1 MSQDHKKS
9 RVLVVDDVLANVK
22 ILVETLRGEYDIS
35 VATFGKKAL
44 ELARQEHPDLILLD
58 VMMPEMDGY
67 EVCTQLKA
75 DEKTK
80 DILIIFVTAKDDTL
94 DEAKGFELGAVDYI
108 VKPYSKPVVQAR
120 VRNHIDLKRHR
131 DSMQEV
137 MDDLAKAK
145 ETAEAANRAKSGFLA
160 NMSHEIRTPM
170 NSIIGMTELVLE
182 TATDP
187 KHRKYLTTAI
197 ASART
202 LLSLINNILD
212 LSKIESGK
220 LQLEAI
226 LFDLRQIL
234 ADSLD
239 AMSIL
244 VQSKNL
250 KLTWRVEDDVPHCFI
265 GDPTRLRQV
274 IMNLV
279 GNAIKFTESGSV
291 TVTVEQAGDQGQRF
305 SVKDTGIGIP
315 LQRQAHIFD
324 SFTQADQ
331 STTRKYGGTG
341 LGTTIAKEIVEKMG
355 GRIWLTSEVN
365 QGTTFFFEI
374 PLSEAIGITSC
385 QERRGFIRA
394 TSGVGPM
401 RVPLNILLAEDVE
414 ANRTLAIIR
423 LEQRG
428 HRVCVAEDGLLALQA
443 LERQAF
449 DVILMDLQM
458 PNMDGI
464 EATKTIRSRE
474 TQMDPPAHIPIIA
487 LTAHSMADDRAKCIA
502 VGMDDYVS
510 KPIDF
515 SHLYEVLARLFPGN
529 EESEILVKS
538 EQVEDVQKVGD
549 VPEKDFPDL
558 PGLDVAAG
566 LARWLN
572 AKVYRQSLMSFILQ
586 HAGDGAVLRLAM
598 DQGDVKQAEGLA
610 HSLKGAAGSLAA
622 VRLAEAAAALEAG
635 LRVGKGDC
643 DLLLVDLESALA
655 ELATSCQML
664 EPSTAPVKEG
674 ATPVEVHFSGPE
686 FVAKMQQIAY
696 VLEHGDLLAAEEL
709 VPELGCFLRGTAHE
723 ADWQALMVQVEEINC
738 AMAKKQLTVLAHALR
753 IDLDGN
759 GCQEI

>member
-1 MSQDHKKS
+1 MSQGSKKA
-9 RVLVVDDVLANVK
+9 RILVVDDVLANVK
-22 ILVETLRGEYDIS
+22 VLVETLRGEYDIS

-94 DEAKGFELGAVDYI
+94 DETKGFELGAVDYI
-108 VKPYSKPVVQAR
+108 VKPYNKLVVQAR

-137 MDDLAKAK
+137 MEDLAKAK

-220 LQLEAI
+220 LQLESV

-250 KLTWRVEDDVPHCFI
+250 KLTWQVADDVPYCYI

-274 IMNLV
+274 VMNLV

-291 TVTVEQAGDQGQRF
+291 TVTVEQAGTQGQRF
-305 SVKDTGIGIP
+305 IVKDTGIGIP

-365 QGTTFFFEI
+365 WGTTFFFEI
-374 PLSEAIGITSC
+374 PLSEAKGITSC

-394 TSGVGPM
+394 TSGVGSM
-401 RVPLNILLAEDVE
+401 RVPLNILLVEDVE

-443 LERQAF
+443 FERQAF

-474 TQMDPPAHIPIIA
+474 ALMDPPGHIPIIA

-515 SHLYEVLARLFPGN
+515 AQLYEVLASLFPGSDTP
-529 EESEILVKS
+529 ESLVKG
-538 EQVEDVQKVGD
+538 EEVEDV
-549 VPEKDFPDL
+549 PEQEFPDL

-566 LARWLN
+566 LARWQN
-572 AKVYRQSLMSFILQ
+572 AKVYRQSLVSFILQ

-598 DQGDVKQAEGLA
+598 DQGDFKQAEGLA
-610 HSLKGAAGSLAA
+610 HTLKGAAGSLAA

-635 LRVGKGDC
+635 LRVGEGGC
-643 DLLLVDLESALA
+643 DLLLVDLERTIA
-655 ELATSCQML
+655 ELATSCRML
-664 EPSTAPVKEG
+664 EPSTAPVEEG
-674 ATPVEVHFSGPE
+674 ATPVEVNFTGPE

-709 VPELGCFLRGTAHE
+709 VPELGHFLRGTAHE
-723 ADWQALMVQVEEINC
+723 ADWQALMLQVEEINC
-738 AMAKKQLTVLAHALR
+738 SMAKKQLIMLAQALR

-759 GCQEI
+759 GGQEI